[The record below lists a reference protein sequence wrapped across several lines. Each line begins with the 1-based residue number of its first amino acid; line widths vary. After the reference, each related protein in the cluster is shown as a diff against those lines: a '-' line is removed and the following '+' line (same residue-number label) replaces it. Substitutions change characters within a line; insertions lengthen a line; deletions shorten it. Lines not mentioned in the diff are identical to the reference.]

1 MRDSPAAPRRPLV
14 TTNFAMSVDGKVTF
28 ARPGPFA
35 LSSREDRRRMARRRA
50 ETDAVLWGAG
60 SVLVDQPVARVLQRE
75 LAAGR
80 AERGQARHP
89 LNVLVTARARVS
101 LGNRYFRDPDVP
113 RLVALS
119 DAADPVL
126 VAAYRTRAEVLVQP
140 GGIDLPALLAHLF
153 EARGVRRLLCEGG
166 PALVWSLFEAD
177 VVDEL
182 LVTLVPF
189 VVGGR
194 DALTMVEG
202 TGFTPERVRRL
213 TLVSSEPVGD
223 ELFLTYRVRR

>member
-1 MRDSPAAPRRPLV
+1 M

-35 LSSREDRRRMARRRA
+35 LSSREDRRRMARHRA
-50 ETDAVLWGAG
+50 EADAVLWGAG
-60 SVLVDQPVARVLQRE
+60 SVLVDQPVARVRQPE
-75 LAAGR
+75 VAARR

-89 LNVLVTARARVS
+89 LNVLVTARARVP
-101 LGNRYFRDPDVP
+101 LDNRYFRDPDVS
-113 RLVALS
+113 RLVAVT
-119 DAADPVL
+119 DAADPAI
-126 VAAYRTRAEVLVQP
+126 VAAYRTRADVLVQP
-140 GGIDLPALLAHLF
+140 GGIDLAALLAHLF

-166 PALVWSLFEAD
+166 PSLAWSLFEAD
-177 VVDEL
+177 LVDEV

-202 TGFTPERVRRL
+202 PGFTPERVKRL
-213 TLVSSEPVGD
+213 TLVSSERVGD
-223 ELFLTYRVRR
+223 EVFLAYRVRR